1 MKKILRLG
9 FLLGMFV
16 SVVGGNDAF
25 AAKKQ
30 SAINMGTKVRGRTEA
45 TGVYNQDCYDA
56 YYGCMDQFCIVDNEM
71 GGSCNCNDDI
81 KKYESALDEIK
92 SMMAEAERISTEEV
106 EKVQAGANADIV
118 FQGERKY
125 DDKGN
130 VIATKATK
138 DKAEIKKTKWSSLYD
153 EDDEEEDIDEDLT
166 DSLAGKIGA
175 ELYNAAHKMCKGQM
189 DKSCSKDMT
198 LLTQMYSRQ
207 IVSDC
212 KGLANGIEQKKSE
225 AKTALAYANR
235 AVRSALRDSLAES
248 NKYDRG
254 TCMVEYKK
262 CMRSEDACGSDWNQ
276 CVFTIAS
283 ENMQN
288 NTAKSVAGTKVKTI
302 KTYDITPSTMEIL
315 ESKKFIC
322 EKVLDSCVAVRDL
335 VWDDFLREAA
345 PTIRL
350 AEQNL
355 ESQKRQSC
363 LGDISACIQKACKED
378 IAGKGTATM
387 DACLSR
393 PDMARSFCKIQ
404 IEPCERMEPQI
415 WDYVKS
421 RLAAMRV
428 DACTAEVKECLNDIC
443 GKDYSKC
450 VGMDTE
456 TIGEM
461 CPEQKLVACMTDGD
475 INTARDYVAEV
486 AQGIALNIDNDLF
499 NVCQNALNESMIKVC
514 GDTESCDKFALDE
527 GTGTRSFKYQVC
539 KYDGVKDGALNWT
552 PECRESVDGIA
563 DSEVDQPNGKGW
575 AGKLSGVIYW
585 GDIEY
590 KQDNKG
596 NYGFTTVDEYI
607 NNMIKSGKTITDED
621 KSNVADLVYGVEIR
635 ALENSI
641 KRTISAIESDP
652 IVTYCMTGRQVEGFD
667 GKKFGKIG
675 KENARFPNLTN
686 QIREIIAV
694 QALKAAREN
703 YNKKYDE
710 EMERMMQD
718 QSKMAKMMNTNVA
731 AQICVD
737 WAQKSTLPASK
748 APKASNVGKW
758 IAVGAI
764 VAATVVASIFTF
776 GAAAPA
782 GAAATTTILGMEI
795 ATSVVTG
802 TAVTLAG
809 AAAAAGVAAGVNDTI
824 GKANVDNWNYKMN
837 VTTTFDRST
846 GECTK
851 VTITQNCKKTKKNY
865 CKKWEEPSERTNK
878 VKLI

>member
-138 DKAEIKKTKWSSLYD
+138 NKAEIKKTKWSSLYD
-153 EDDEEEDIDEDLT
+153 EDDEDDEEYIDEDLT

-212 KGLANGIEQKKSE
+212 KGLANSIEQKKSE
-225 AKTALAYANR
+225 AKTALADANR

-415 WDYVKS
+415 WNYVVSK
-421 RLAAMRV
+421 LAAMRI

-539 KYDGVKDGALNWT
+539 KYDSISADGITWSS
-552 PECRESVDGIA
+552 ECRESVDGIA
-563 DSEVDQPNGKGW
+563 SSEVNQPNGKGW
-575 AGKLSGVIYW
+575 AGKLSGVMYW

-590 KQDNKG
+590 KQDKKG

-607 NNMIKSGKTITDED
+607 ELMKQAGQNITDED
-621 KSNVADLVYGVEIR
+621 KEIIANQVYGVEIR

-641 KRTISAIESDP
+641 KQTIHAIESDP

-675 KENARFPNLTN
+675 KDNARFPNLTN

-718 QSKMAKMMNTNVA
+718 QSKMAGMMNLNEA

-748 APKASNVGKW
+748 APKASNVGTW
-758 IAVGAI
+758 IAVGVI
-764 VAATVVASIFTF
+764 AAVTVVASIFTV
-776 GAAAPA
+776 GAASAA
-782 GAAATTTILGMEI
+782 GVGVISAVLAGGAAAT
-795 ATSVVTG
+795 AANV
-802 TAVTLAG
+802 AVAG
-809 AAAAAGVAAGVNDTI
+809 AVVAGALAATASPV
-824 GKANVDNWNYKMN
+824 GKANVDQWNYKMN

-851 VTITQNCKKTKKNY
+851 VTITQNCKKAKKNY